1 MRRIDQ
7 DIDEN
12 VWRVYEEIDE
22 DPIIEGYTLKEL
34 RNWTDQ
40 LIAEWGEN
48 AFFCGVDL
56 IRAATPEEVA
66 AELKRRADL
75 VESKRKASEAQE
87 RAQYEA
93 LRAKFEGQP
102 KLPTD

>member
-40 LIAEWGEN
+40 LIAEWGE
-48 AFFCGVDL
+48 L
-56 IRAATPEEVA
+56 
-66 AELKRRADL
+66 
-75 VESKRKASEAQE
+75 SS
-87 RAQYEA
+87 
-93 LRAKFEGQP
+93 
-102 KLPTD
+102 

>member
-7 DIDEN
+7 DIDED

-22 DPIIEGYTLKEL
+22 DPIQEGWSLKDL
-34 RNWTDQ
+34 RHWTNQ
-40 LIAEWGEN
+40 LIAEWGED

-75 VESKRKASEAQE
+75 AESRRKVDEAQE